1 MMTEKL
7 DIGLD
12 RTRLSSSCPQSRYE
26 LEFTFLQARLEEMV
40 ICPCCKNDILLIDE
54 NASIERAKR
63 DVDDQ
68 LAELE
73 QSLKKLSRS
82 RGFGL

>member
-1 MMTEKL
+1 MAEKL

-12 RTRLSSSCPQSRYE
+12 RTWLSSSCPLCGYE

-40 ICPCCKNDILLIDE
+40 ICPCCKNDIRLIDE

-82 RGFGL
+82 LGFGL